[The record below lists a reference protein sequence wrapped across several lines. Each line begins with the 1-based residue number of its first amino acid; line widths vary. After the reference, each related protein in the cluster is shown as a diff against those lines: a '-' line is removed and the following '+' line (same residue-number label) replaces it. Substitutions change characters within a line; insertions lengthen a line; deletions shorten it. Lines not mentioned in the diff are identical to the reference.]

1 MVCDA
6 TAVAI
11 CLATAADA
19 EPELV
24 LLVAVPLADAMQ
36 LLAAAANQA
45 KFNEP
50 LKIKKSGR

>member
-1 MVCDA
+1 
-6 TAVAI
+6 
-11 CLATAADA
+11 LATAADA

-36 LLAAAANQA
+36 LLAAVANQA